1 MLGTAVIVF
10 REVLEAALI
19 VAIVMGASRGVAKR
33 GRWVGSGIALGV
45 LGAVVV
51 AGFAGAISDA
61 VEGRGQEI
69 LNASI
74 LVAAVVML
82 AWHNVWMSAH
92 GRKLAGE
99 MTRLGHDVGVGARP
113 LSAML
118 VVTALAVLREGSE
131 TVLFLY
137 GLVASGTHR
146 AELLGGGLLGLAG
159 GVLIGFTL
167 YLGLLRIPLRHFFS
181 ITAWIVLLLAAGL
194 AANAA
199 GYLSQAGLLPTLI
212 AEVWNTSSILAQDS
226 MTGQLLH
233 ILIGYN
239 DRPSGIQLAF
249 YVITL
254 MGVLVLM
261 RLFGKQEPGGA
272 TRKLSR
278 SALAQRMS
286 PL

>member
-74 LVAAVVML
+74 LLAAVVML